1 MNNNDQDFEENKDKD
16 YYSPTDW
23 EREPGE
29 SDEDYKERIEDLES
43 YMESYD

>member
-1 MNNNDQDFEENKDKD
+1 MNDCDEEED

-29 SDEDYKERIEDLES
+29 SDEDYADRIQDLNDFLES
-43 YMESYD
+43 IE